1 MRGWIIMLGLVAE
14 TARAASLP
22 GFIDARPV
30 EVEGSPPLMDN
41 QAWID
46 FGELPVQL
54 YFTPAVSARVVS
66 VVWDGMPL
74 FAKRDIDQE
83 PVYSPFLYN
92 TLDELRRYVDVFTND
107 ISAKTVYA
115 VRLYQDGKI
124 SESLAQ
130 LEEIRAQAPGDVRSG
145 ELYSGIIAHAA
156 GVEHVVEKVTR
167 VLDDLPDNPV
177 VRYNLACVHAL
188 RGELDEAFYHL
199 AVLYEARWSDLVRH
213 IRDPDLAALQDL
225 PRFSEL
231 QDALM
236 TDYREE
242 LNTFLLSSMLR
253 PAI

>member
-1 MRGWIIMLGLVAE
+1 MRGWMIAVVLMAE
-14 TARAASLP
+14 VVRGASLP

-30 EVEGSPPLMDN
+30 EVEGAPPLMDN

-54 YFTPAVSARVVS
+54 YFTPAVTARIVS
-66 VVWDGMPL
+66 VVWEGMPL
-74 FAKRDIDQE
+74 FAQRDLDEE
-83 PVYSPFLYN
+83 PAYSLFLYN
-92 TLDELRRYVDVFTND
+92 TLDELRRYVEVFTND
-107 ISAKTVYA
+107 IPAMTVYA

-124 SESLAQ
+124 PESLAQ
-130 LEEIRAQAPGDVRSG
+130 LEAIRAQAPGDVRSG
-145 ELYSGIIAHAA
+145 ELYSGIIAHAE
-156 GVEHVVEKVTR
+156 GVEQVVEKVER
-167 VLDDLPDNPV
+167 VLDELPDNPV

-188 RGELDEAFYHL
+188 RGNLEEAFYHL

-225 PRFSEL
+225 PRFVEL

-236 TDYREE
+236 TNYRQE
-242 LNTFLLSSMLR
+242 LNSFLLSTLLK